1 MYSAKYGGRSGR
13 SKGKQATSKKK
24 KHQKC
29 SLCEEKGHDAADCPR
44 VVGPVKNSG
53 GAGSGRSHKTTAR
66 AAKGGN
72 ESATLTD
79 NNNDADGSTLPLPPG
94 FYNSLTAL
102 LQRDDDA
109 PPLTDTATS
118 TTTDYPVL
126 FDAGCNVAEA
136 LDVIAQLKKSK
147 SATSTTTY
155 RQALAQ
161 QSALPYG
168 GCLVRHM
175 LKAGKSW
182 NGQGAAIQWIKEAD
196 PHLYFVVGVGPTFGV
211 SSKATDASD
220 DEDSE
225 TDDEEANDVPTSRE
239 DDMEAA
245 VDALTDALEDD
256 ETVVGVYGKLDYRPE
271 VLSRGAGYDRAAQ
284 LVRFRATCRA
294 ARLAG
299 VPMQCRVAPGA
310 SETTTTAEGEEDAY
324 VSVVRD
330 LAKVLVE
337 SSAAN
342 DKDKNEGD
350 SGDLKIHLV
359 SWNGTCAHMVKL
371 LAAFPETLFVG
382 LNASTGYT
390 KATQL
395 HACAFDVPLD
405 RLLLETDAPQ
415 AIPAPVAAQSKT
427 AFCHAGLIPWVA
439 AAVAQHKAPTAVAVA
454 AAATQNVVRLY
465 GSAVIG
471 ARVEKVAAEF
481 AAACEAARV
490 EQQEQQES
498 EDLLLEGQAEEL
510 ATSVGNPAPAEVFE
524 SKQERKK
531 KKKKKGQPNANV
543 DTTAA
548 NADQEFDEEFLASLA
563 VNDD

>member
-1 MYSAKYGGRSGR
+1 
-13 SKGKQATSKKK
+13 
-24 KHQKC
+24 
-29 SLCEEKGHDAADCPR
+29 
-44 VVGPVKNSG
+44 
-53 GAGSGRSHKTTAR
+53 
-66 AAKGGN
+66 
-72 ESATLTD
+72 LTD
-79 NNNDADGSTLPLPPG
+79 HHDADGSTLPLPPG

-102 LQRDDDA
+102 LQRDDE
-109 PPLTDTATS
+109 PPPTASTS
-118 TTTDYPVL
+118 ATTTTNYPVL

-147 SATSTTTY
+147 TATSTTTY

-175 LKAGKSW
+175 LKAEKSW

-196 PHLYFVVGVGPTFGV
+196 PHLYFVVGLGPTFGV
-211 SSKATDASD
+211 SRKATASD
-220 DEDSE
+220 DEDSQ
-225 TDDEEANDVPTSRE
+225 TDDEADDVPTSLE

-256 ETVVGVYGKLDYRPE
+256 ESVVGVYGKLDYRPE

-299 VPMQCRVAPGA
+299 VPIQCRVAPGA
-310 SETTTTAEGEEDAY
+310 SETTTTSATAEGEEDAY
-324 VSVVRD
+324 TSVVRD

-337 SSAAN
+337 SSAAH
-342 DKDKNEGD
+342 DQDEGD

-439 AAVAQHKAPTAVAVA
+439 AAVAQHKAPTTTAVAVA
-454 AAATQNVVRLY
+454 AFATQNVVRLY

-471 ARVEKVAAEF
+471 ARVEEVAAEF

-490 EQQEQQES
+490 EQQQQQES

-510 ATSVGNPAPAEVFE
+510 ATIGDPAPAEVFE

-531 KKKKKGQPNANV
+531 KKKKKGQPKANV
-543 DTTAA
+543 DTTAVD
-548 NADQEFDEEFLASLA
+548 ADLEFDEEFLASLA